1 MANPFAITA
10 ASNTILLDSQRQGQT
25 TFTVTN
31 LLGRPLRGRARL
43 VTQQPDAAPWLSIIG
58 EAERDLPIAGTQ
70 QYGVQVTV
78 PASGPAGSYS
88 FRLDMIGVENPDELF
103 TEGPTVSFSVP
114 EPEVKKPWP
123 SWLPYAVI
131 GGVVVLILVVIVV
144 IVATRPPPATIHASG
159 TLNIPQTFL
168 ADLDQGVIG
177 DEVGAD
183 IWFQGVT
190 ATTRYV
196 TPWSGVLIAKM
207 GTSPV
212 GKSGCAAAALS
223 SARIDI
229 NNLPVG
235 TYVCVRTN
243 QGRYSQFRVDAAVG
257 PSPGTLVI
265 GFTTWD

>member
-43 VTQQPDAAPWLSIIG
+43 VTQQPDAAPWLSIVG

-70 QYGVQVTV
+70 QYAVQVTV
-78 PASGPAGSYS
+78 PASGPAGGYS

-123 SWLPYAVI
+123 AWLPYALI
-131 GGVVVLILVVIVV
+131 GGVVVLIILVIVA

-159 TLNIPQTFL
+159 TLSIPQTFL
-168 ADLDQGVIG
+168 ADLDQGAITSA
-177 DEVGAD
+177 GAD
-183 IWFQGVT
+183 IWFEAVT
-190 ATTRYV
+190 ATARFV
-196 TPWSGVLIAKM
+196 TPTSGVVIAKM